1 MVDYSVFDSLFDSVI
16 VIDSDRK
23 ITYCNEAA
31 AALAGSS
38 VRRLS
43 KGVVFSAVYE
53 LSDSNL
59 FPMSGGEVGRDSAA
73 PMQELNFKIVNSER
87 IGKLQ
92 VTVQPFQEEGQPR
105 WAIVMHDVTLEET
118 LHVKYQGELEQK
130 EGYIRELQA
139 AKAQL
144 EDYSKNLEKMVEAR
158 TAEVRHANRML
169 NAIMN
174 SLGQGFLVFDSE
186 GSCSDI
192 FTKACEDILE
202 TNPSGKKI
210 WDVLRLDKAN
220 IEQFKMWIQAVYS
233 DALPFDSLIEL
244 APNRYAHSAGR
255 YVTIN
260 FYPIRSDEEKLSNLV
275 LVATDRT
282 REHEAEVALAKEQQY
297 IQMVLKVI
305 KGRDQF
311 GQFLTSARNLIEK
324 LKGDLVLPVDKF
336 DFSAAFRTLHTLEGE
351 AALFSAMTIRQKSRA
366 CQEIL
371 EPFKRGDVFDPK
383 QMFND
388 LKQSIEALDAAYS
401 EFLSAHKELLDVL
414 RVGDTRNVEISLPKL
429 LGFAKLLDESPTP
442 LFVRERF
449 SEDLFKQPL
458 SNYIRHYGEVAQ
470 HVAQVQG
477 KKISPVEFNCD
488 GVRVPPGHIDGLVA
502 SMVHVFRNAAD
513 HGIEDPNHR
522 KQINKPEFGNIHVDA
537 ESFGHERAPWV
548 RLIVTDDGAGIDPV
562 KIRAKLKEKF
572 PDRDYTSLSDRD
584 VIQTIFL
591 PGFTSKEAVGEFS
604 GRGIGMDAV
613 KTEVERLNGRVW
625 VESSPNI
632 GTKLI
637 IEFPESPASSPVA
650 TAA

>member
-16 VIDSDRK
+16 VIDQDRK
-23 ITYCNEAA
+23 ITYCNETA

-38 VRRLS
+38 VRRLT
-43 KGVVFSAVYE
+43 KGVVFSNVYQ
-53 LSDSNL
+53 LSDPEL
-59 FPMSGGEVGRDSAA
+59 FPMSGGEVGREGPAN
-73 PMQELNFKIVNSER
+73 MQELNFKIANSDR
-87 IGKLQ
+87 TGKLQ
-92 VTVQPFQEEGQPR
+92 VTVQPFQEEGRPR
-105 WAIVMHDVTLEET
+105 WVIVMHDVTLEET

-169 NAIMN
+169 SAIMN
-174 SLGQGFLVFDSE
+174 SLGQGFLVFDAE
-186 GSCSDI
+186 GTCSDI
-192 FTKACEDILE
+192 FTKACEDVLE
-202 TNPSGKKI
+202 SLPAGKKI
-210 WDVLRLDKAN
+210 WEVLRLDKAN
-220 IEQFKMWIQAVYS
+220 IEQFKMWIQAVFGE
-233 DALPFDSLIEL
+233 ALPFESLIEL
-244 APNRYAHSAGR
+244 APNRYSHSEGR

-260 FYPIRSDEEKLSNLV
+260 FYPIRSDDDKLSNLV

-282 REHEAEVALAKEQQY
+282 REHEAELALAKEQQY

-311 GQFLTSARNLIEK
+311 GQFLASARNLIQK
-324 LKGDLVLPVDKF
+324 LKNDLVLPVEKF
-336 DFSAAFRTLHTLEGE
+336 DFSSAFRTLHTLEGE
-351 AALFSAMTIRQKSRA
+351 AGLFSAMTIRQKSRS

-371 EPFKRGDVFDPK
+371 EPFKRGEVFDPK
-383 QMFND
+383 QMFTD
-388 LKQSIEALDAAYS
+388 LKQSIEELDGAYA
-401 EFLSAHKELLDVL
+401 EFLSAHRELLDVL
-414 RVGDTRNVEISLPKL
+414 RVGDTRNVEVSLPKL

-442 LFVRERF
+442 LFIRERF

-458 SNYIRHYGEVAQ
+458 SSYIRHYGEVAQ

-477 KKISPVEFNCD
+477 KRINPVEFKCD
-488 GVRVPPGHIDGLVA
+488 DVRVPPGHIDGLVA

-513 HGIEDPNHR
+513 HGIEDPNLR
-522 KQINKPEFGNIHVDA
+522 RELNKPEMGNISVVA
-537 ESFGHERAPWV
+537 ENFGHERAPWV
-548 RLIVTDDGAGIDPV
+548 RMVISDDGAGIDPV

-572 PDRDYTSLSDRD
+572 PDRDYSTLSDQD

-591 PGFTSKEAVGEFS
+591 PGFTSKEVVGEFS

-625 VESSPNI
+625 VESEPEE

-637 IEFPESPASSPVA
+637 IEFPESPSSSPVA
-650 TAA
+650 RAA